1 MSMSF
6 AEPPTRNSEV
16 LRAELREVNAQL
28 DNMKHTWETERNK
41 LLGENA
47 VLQDA
52 ATRLNAEVRDAKDEL
67 RKYASAERAGERA
80 RADIQSVS
88 GDYRLML

>member
-28 DNMKHTWETERNK
+28 DNMKHTRETERNK

-80 RADIQSVS
+80 RAGIQSVS
-88 GDYRLML
+88 RDYS

>member
-80 RADIQSVS
+80 RAGIQSVS
-88 GDYRLML
+88 GDYRSML